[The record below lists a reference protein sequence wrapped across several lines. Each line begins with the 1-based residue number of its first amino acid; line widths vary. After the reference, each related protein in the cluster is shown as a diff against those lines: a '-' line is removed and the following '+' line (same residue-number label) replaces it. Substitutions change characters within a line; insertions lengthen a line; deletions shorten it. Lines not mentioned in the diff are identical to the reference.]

1 MREIFF
7 EEIQTKVIPPV
18 TPINRDPLAQAVL
31 SLAEA
36 SIGREHLSLGDVTR
50 AVGTQGPCLAA
61 ALLVLPFL
69 QPIPMLGLST
79 PIGFAISLSG
89 VALFLERE
97 VKFPDRLAR
106 VKLPCSSVL
115 KTTEFLARFE
125 VKLKPYLKS
134 DRDFNSNFAQRFL
147 GGTIA
152 VHGILLALPLPIP
165 FSNSM
170 PAWMCFFAS
179 LTILFASRRLFFV
192 SIAMLLANVVF
203 WSALVL
209 ATIWGSH
216 SLVEWLGLT

>member
-1 MREIFF
+1 MITASSPD
-7 EEIQTKVIPPV
+7 Q
-18 TPINRDPLAQAVL
+18 RDPLAQAVL

-79 PIGFAISLSG
+79 PIGFAIAISG
-89 VALFLERE
+89 VALFLQRA
-97 VKFPDRLAR
+97 VKLPNRLAR

-134 DRDFNSNFAQRFL
+134 DRDFNSNSAQRFL
-147 GGTIA
+147 GVLIA
-152 VHGILLALPLPIP
+152 IHGALLALPLPIP

-179 LTILFASRRLFFV
+179 LTILFSSRRLFFV
-192 SIAMLLANVVF
+192 SIAMFIANIIF
-203 WSALVL
+203 WAALVI
-209 ATIWGSH
+209 ATIWGSS
-216 SLVEWLGLT
+216 SLVEWLGITL